1 MTGQNNASPERK
13 PIKRRVPEDKRP
25 VGTRSG
31 GKAAIGKGPVFW
43 IVWLVIIIVVMIA
56 WAFVLRMV
64 SGLLAEYEDSQPKHV
79 AERVFN
85 DYFKAADYEYLIR
98 NSEDTKI
105 TQFETIDSA
114 VSSARALFGAE
125 GGEWTFTQG
134 SSDDPDVLNYS
145 VAKGNV
151 RVGSFT
157 LVKSGKESAKL
168 KLPIYTLGKTEIKL
182 TPKYGANIYAPINAN
197 VKINGVAL
205 GEEFRYGDPVVLEE
219 DVYFPE
225 GDESARTMQNY
236 FVNGLYL
243 EPDVAVTSS
252 DGSVTYTL
260 KYDPQTV
267 VWRADEDYVNR
278 LVADYNHKIEEA
290 KRLEAERIERENK
303 EIRDNIGEYVVD
315 AVKIYA
321 RWMQADASKAQRN
334 KYFDTSS
341 AFFKSLDKLIS
352 QSFIMDHNGYRFDD
366 VTDGN
371 YRYVEDDHTAVSA
384 HVSFTQ
390 VLTDCVDKYG
400 DRTPEWKNEIDVTV
414 YLHLVDG
421 KWLIYDIRND

>member
-1 MTGQNNASPERK
+1 MTGHGNVSPERK
-13 PIKRRVPEDKRP
+13 PIKRRVPEDKCPAGARKCK
-25 VGTRSG
+25 
-31 GKAAIGKGPVFW
+31 KAVIGKGPLFW
-43 IVWLVIIIVVMIA
+43 IVWLVIVIVVMIV
-56 WAFVLRMV
+56 WAFVLRSV
-64 SGLLAEYEDSQPKHV
+64 SGLLAEYEDSQPKYV

-85 DYFKAADYEYLIR
+85 DYFKSCDYEYLVR

-105 TQFETIDSA
+105 TQFETVDSA
-114 VSSARALFGAE
+114 VSYARSLFGSDD
-125 GGEWTFTQG
+125 GEWTFTQG

-151 RVGSFT
+151 RIGSFT

-182 TPKYGANIYAPINAN
+182 SPKYGANVYAPINAV
-197 VKINGVAL
+197 VKINGTVL
-205 GEEFRYGDPVVLEE
+205 GEEFRYGDPVVLKE

-236 FVNGLYL
+236 FVSGLYL
-243 EPDVAVTSS
+243 EPEVTVTSG
-252 DGSVTYTL
+252 DGSVTYKL
-260 KYDPQTV
+260 EYDPQTV
-267 VWRADEDYVNR
+267 VWRADSDYVNR
-278 LVADYNHKIEEA
+278 LVADYNFRIEEA
-290 KRLEAERIERENK
+290 KRLEAERIERESQ
-303 EIRDNIGEYVVD
+303 EIRANIGEYVVD
-315 AVKIYA
+315 ATKIYA
-321 RWMQADASKAQRN
+321 RWMQADATKAQRN

-352 QSFIMDHNGYRFDD
+352 QSFIMDHNGYRFED
-366 VTDGN
+366 VVDEN

-400 DRTPEWKNEIDVTV
+400 DKTPEWKNEIDVTV